1 MWWGTAALRSMRG
14 NNPEGNADVVA
25 FLKEANET
33 GKRECGWRSFLF
45 DWLCE
50 RQEKTASR
58 WACAQDFARAAA
70 HGKDVHKSAEFIHE
84 AVGNY
89 DLAANLTYLYH
100 APKKDGAA
108 DFFSTRHLVP
118 CIILDGHKPERQEV
132 ELVGL
137 RQIMNE
143 CATMSQRNALARLTQ
158 IWHARCMLENVP
170 IKPRLHSLLVGLS
183 GSGKSWV
190 ARQFGRQLNRPLFET
205 SVGRW
210 HLHGGTA
217 HAPAT
222 LDVLEGALA
231 TSSRLILIDEVDKVS
246 FKDPDNRNYF
256 RGIMD
261 EIMSVLDGTAF
272 ARPAIQESL
281 EGSSIIAAGA
291 FQDLYKKR
299 LGEVS
304 FVEEIDAVPPLT
316 FEDIVAAGWLPDE
329 LVNRLGTVIEL
340 RPPTVP
346 EIDAQMKIIEE
357 AAGFTR
363 PKNQTPEKIA
373 MSMTG
378 IRGLELYALNAAISC
393 IGDF

>member
-1 MWWGTAALRSMRG
+1 MDPADAAVGEAGGT
-14 NNPEGNADVVA
+14 
-25 FLKEANET
+25 
-33 GKRECGWRSFLF
+33 
-45 DWLCE
+45 
-50 RQEKTASR
+50 
-58 WACAQDFARAAA
+58 
-70 HGKDVHKSAEFIHE
+70 E
-84 AVGNY
+84 AV
-89 DLAANLTYLYH
+89 
-100 APKKDGAA
+100 
-108 DFFSTRHLVP
+108 
-118 CIILDGHKPERQEV
+118 I
-132 ELVGL
+132 
-137 RQIMNE
+137 
-143 CATMSQRNALARLTQ
+143 QRG
-158 IWHARCMLENVP
+158 V
-170 IKPRLHSLLVGLS
+170 
-183 GSGKSWV
+183 
-190 ARQFGRQLNRPLFET
+190 
-205 SVGRW
+205 
-210 HLHGGTA
+210 
-217 HAPAT
+217 
-222 LDVLEGALA
+222 VLEGALA

-272 ARPAIQESL
+272 ARPSIQESL

-304 FVEEIDAVPPLT
+304 FVEEIDAVPSLT